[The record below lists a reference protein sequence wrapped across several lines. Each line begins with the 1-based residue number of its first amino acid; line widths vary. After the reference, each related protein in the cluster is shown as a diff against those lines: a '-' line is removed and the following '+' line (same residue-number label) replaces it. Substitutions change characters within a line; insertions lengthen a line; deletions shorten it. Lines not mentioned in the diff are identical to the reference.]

1 MLTTATNL
9 LTLLPLRDCL
19 GPLPLSYGG
28 FFKIAFINIVCWTW
42 CYVSPKASS

>member
-28 FFKIAFINIVCWTW
+28 FFNRF
-42 CYVSPKASS
+42 YQYSMLDMMLRESQG